1 MWCYLV
7 WVIWDEYT
15 LFVMSDV
22 IRDSVRS
29 ERCDKKCDLLNY
41 IGCDIKLELNKYM
54 FDRVGDGRYDMSDG
68 IGVI

>member
-1 MWCYLV
+1 MV
-7 WVIWDEYT
+7 
-15 LFVMSDV
+15 
-22 IRDSVRS
+22 S

-41 IGCDIKLELNKYM
+41 IGCDIKLELNEYM